1 MAFKPIEILI
11 NAKDNASAV
20 FGSLQ
25 TKVAAVGAAIATY
38 FGINAFAGVVRGAV
52 TRSTRIDV
60 FL

>member
-25 TKVAAVGAAIATY
+25 TKVAAVGAAIAAY

>member
-25 TKVAAVGAAIATY
+25 TKVVAVGAAIATN
-38 FGINAFAGVVRGAV
+38 FGINAFVGVVKGAAE
-52 TRSTRIDV
+52 
-60 FL
+60 L